1 MAFVSALP
9 FLRRPPDGG
18 DLRCRRGIVLRF
30 PVVGVRR
37 GWLVGNVVGVCLR
50 ASQGHR
56 VMNIPSGFDWFFIS
70 LIGLNSYLV
79 WLLVDLQF

>member
-1 MAFVSALP
+1 
-9 FLRRPPDGG
+9 
-18 DLRCRRGIVLRF
+18 
-30 PVVGVRR
+30 
-37 GWLVGNVVGVCLR
+37 VGNVVGVCLR